1 MLKLNCT
8 PHPQYR
14 RTINNNEHNPTCFK
28 KNYIFTKCIKNS
40 VKKNLVKATLKRH
53 LITERSKFVEIMID
67 KRLINDL
74 MKRIQLRCLNH
85 ER

>member
-1 MLKLNCT
+1 MN
-8 PHPQYR
+8 
-14 RTINNNEHNPTCFK
+14 TIPRASK
-28 KNYIFTKCIKNS
+28 KTIFSQNALRIS

-74 MKRIQLRCLNH
+74 MKRIQ
-85 ER
+85 